1 MPRPIDA
8 DRLLSDAMKSK
19 YYHLP
24 NGDVAIPII
33 DIEHA
38 PTIGGWISVKDMP
51 PEANTNDE
59 VLTTYVYDDQPGK
72 YYVETATYW
81 DDGEGTVQW
90 DSVWDEYRVVGN
102 ARKTVI
108 AWMPMP
114 KPYKP
119 LKEEND
125 EHND

>member
-1 MPRPIDA
+1 MAELPSLEETIRAGVEKVLQKPIVDGKSVIEWAAIGMKAPR
-8 DRLLSDAMKSK
+8 
-19 YYHLP
+19 
-24 NGDVAIPII
+24 
-33 DIEHA
+33 
-38 PTIGGWISVKDMP
+38 WISVKDMP

-59 VLTTYVYDDQPGK
+59 VLTTYFYDDKPGK

-81 DDGEGTVQW
+81 DDGEGNVQW

-119 LKEEND
+119 PEE
-125 EHND
+125 ES